1 MYTQEEVKFKNHI
14 MSGLGKQLVAVA
26 TPFPCCQEP
35 GVGGGWG
42 GGFFPLNLAGA
53 PLPQYHLRKTEL
65 GVLLLRS
72 VHSF

>member
-26 TPFPCCQEP
+26 TPFPCCQEW
-35 GVGGGWG
+35 GGG

-72 VHSF
+72 VCSF